1 MKTVIHFYISKGEK
15 QYVAEGVELAIVT
28 QAETLD
34 ELVKNIHEATELH
47 LEAALPEN
55 FGLVPSPLI
64 SINFESPQ
72 LNFSHA

>member
-1 MKTVIHFYISKGEK
+1 MKSVIHFYISKGEK

-28 QAETLD
+28 QAKTLD

-47 LEAALPEN
+47 LEAAHPGD
-55 FGLVPSPLI
+55 FGLVTSPLI
-64 SINFESPQ
+64 SINFEFPR